1 MKLYRFTLSTWRG
14 TTVSR
19 TVLEV
24 EEKPKT
30 YIERKE
36 YYSSRI
42 SKSDIGVLSGY
53 DNSTLY
59 LLEDDIEKAKTIFA
73 ESLKYK
79 IEMEKEK
86 IERCKNKIAEYENG
100 IAELL
105 KGEERWIC

>member
-1 MKLYRFTLSTWRG
+1 MKLYKFSLCMWRG
-14 TTVSR
+14 VNVSR
-19 TVLEV
+19 EVLEV

-59 LLEDDIEKAKTIFA
+59 LLEDDMEKAKSIFA

-86 IERCKNKIAEYENG
+86 IERCKKHIQEYENG
-100 IAELL
+100 ISVLL
-105 KGEERWIC
+105 YGEKE